1 MLLRMHYIDF
11 IDRMYIL
18 QLRMISKRV
27 EGNAGQI
34 LDEAPKN
41 KPYKAMKAGIFPLS
55 DWRLFL
61 RLKFTFALQPLVSI
75 FRCQA

>member
-1 MLLRMHYIDF
+1 MHYIDF

-41 KPYKAMKAGIFPLS
+41 KPNFAYEGRIFSAFKLADYS
-55 DWRLFL
+55 DNIHVL
-61 RLKFTFALQPLVSI
+61 
-75 FRCQA
+75 

>member
-1 MLLRMHYIDF
+1 MLLRIYYIDL

-41 KPYKAMKAGIFPLS
+41 KPYFAYEGRIFSAFRLADYS
-55 DWRLFL
+55 DIIHVL
-61 RLKFTFALQPLVSI
+61 
-75 FRCQA
+75 

>member
-1 MLLRMHYIDF
+1 MLLRIYYIDL

-41 KPYKAMKAGIFPLS
+41 KPYLAMKAEFFLPS
-55 DWRLFL
+55 DWRLIPI
-61 RLKFTFALQPLVSI
+61 TFMYCKALSYHNERI
-75 FRCQA
+75 

>member
-41 KPYKAMKAGIFPLS
+41 KPYLAMKAEFFLPS
-55 DWRLFL
+55 NWRIIPI
-61 RLKFTFALQPLVSI
+61 TFMYCKAFSYPNARI
-75 FRCQA
+75 

>member
-41 KPYKAMKAGIFPLS
+41 KPYFAYEGRIFSAFKLADYS
-55 DWRLFL
+55 DNIHVL
-61 RLKFTFALQPLVSI
+61 
-75 FRCQA
+75 